1 MNIEQE
7 PSRNLTTEECE
18 ELAAGLVEDTAALPP
33 GPKKGRNVKVGTG
46 LSQSRGDEEI
56 GSARS
61 ELTKLHPIRSSNELS
76 RQAHVR

>member
-33 GPKKGRNVKVGTG
+33 GPKKEEMLKLAQDYRNLAEMKRLV
-46 LSQSRGDEEI
+46 
-56 GSARS
+56 AR
-61 ELTKLHPIRSSNELS
+61 EVN
-76 RQAHVR
+76 